1 MCMLCPDSGRR
12 TCRTGARGGHQ
23 VAVRL
28 EQVLIEWPGTQQS
41 RFRRHQDKHQHQ
53 GAHVLAHRDRAVQM
67 VDVRNCRQ
75 LASQL
80 PELGASLSDL
90 LTLEVNARVREKE
103 RGKYV

>member
-1 MCMLCPDSGRR
+1 
-12 TCRTGARGGHQ
+12 
-23 VAVRL
+23 
-28 EQVLIEWPGTQQS
+28 
-41 RFRRHQDKHQHQ
+41 
-53 GAHVLAHRDRAVQM
+53 M